1 MVEEIKQPESE
12 LWNRKSLEV
21 KAFITTDLI
30 EWIELLYS
38 ASMKIAKKYKSKD
51 DLDFNT
57 KFNGIFE
64 AMLEL
69 LKTMILS
76 DKMDAKLLSIK
87 KQEAKP

>member
-1 MVEEIKQPESE
+1 MVAEIKQPEPE